1 MEENLLKAEF
11 KSIKAVLDEFDF
23 PNLYTVDGESMRK
36 WVKMVLSNMDNASVA
51 SDTDDTILS
60 YENSIVR
67 VSYGATKLVL
77 MNEYSNWVFKIPFK
91 NRKINYC
98 QIEAE
103 IYEDAR
109 RENLDKFFAP
119 CYFLEN
125 YDGARIY
132 VMQRAEVSYDKLYS
146 DLFERLSSEGRTEK
160 EASDIVDE
168 ADSYSEFVNWLFP
181 YYSEEPAEFDKFID
195 FLNCASINDLHSGNI
210 GYINDRVVL
219 IDYSGY
225 RG

>member
-1 MEENLLKAEF
+1 MEENFLKAEF
-11 KSIKAVLDEFDF
+11 KSIKAVLDKFTF
-23 PNLYTVDGESMRK
+23 PDLYTIDNSSMRK
-36 WVKMVLSNMDNASVA
+36 WIKMALCDMDGVSVA
-51 SDTDDTILS
+51 SDNDDIILCYKKSTI
-60 YENSIVR
+60 R

-91 NRKINYC
+91 GRKINYC

-119 CYFLEN
+119 CYFLEIF
-125 YDGARIY
+125 DGVQIY
-132 VMQRAEVSYDKLYS
+132 VMQRAVTSYDKLYS
-146 DLFERLSSEGRTEK
+146 DLFERLSNEGRTEA
-160 EASDIVDE
+160 EASDIIEE
-168 ADSYSEFVNWLFP
+168 ADACAEFVNWLFP
-181 YYSEEPAEFDKFID
+181 YYSEEPEEFNRFIE
-195 FLNCASINDLHSGNI
+195 FLESANINDLHSGNI
-210 GYINDRVVL
+210 GYINGEIVL

>member
-23 PNLYTVDGESMRK
+23 PNLYTIDGESMRK

-51 SDTDDTILS
+51 PDTDDTILS

-91 NRKINYC
+91 NRKVNYC

-146 DLFERLSSEGRTEK
+146 DLFERLSSEGRTEE

-168 ADSYSEFVNWLFP
+168 ADSYSEFVDWLFP
-181 YYSEEPAEFDKFID
+181 YYSEEPAEFDKFIN
-195 FLNCASINDLHSGNI
+195 FLNCAGINDLHSGNI

-219 IDYSGY
+219 IDYSGF